1 MIAELKFLRGLLDRL
16 IYLVKAHFLAL
27 IVITELKFLR
37 GLWYKSLPIAFGFPL
52 HILICLVYGV
62 CISIA
67 RRGCTMLDS
76 LIYMVRPIFKQ
87 FMLLEQ
93 LLIDNSPRYWSLKH
107 YGKDVAHCSKR
118 GYFPKVATSTKSH

>member
-1 MIAELKFLRGLLDRL
+1 MIA
-16 IYLVKAHFLAL
+16 
-27 IVITELKFLR
+27 ELKFLR
-37 GLWYKSLPIAFGFPL
+37 GLWYKSLPIAFDFPL
-52 HILICLVYGV
+52 RGLWYKISLVYGV

-67 RRGCTMLDS
+67 RRGCTWVRMLDS
-76 LIYMVRPIFKQ
+76 LIHMVRPIFKQ